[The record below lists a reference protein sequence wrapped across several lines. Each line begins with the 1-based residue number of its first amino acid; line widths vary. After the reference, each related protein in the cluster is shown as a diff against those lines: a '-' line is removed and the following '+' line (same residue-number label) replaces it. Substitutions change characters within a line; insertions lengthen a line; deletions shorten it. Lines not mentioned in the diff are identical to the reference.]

1 MIEACWLLIVSC
13 KLFVVSGSLS
23 VVSGSLSVNLQ
34 AKFIKKYDP
43 LRFFFLFLRS
53 NNEGC
58 IENRPLFS
66 AANPLN

>member
-1 MIEACWLLIVSC
+1 
-13 KLFVVSGSLS
+13 LS